1 MDFMKKRLKKIII
14 LCTLVLLTTLS
25 FSEEIKENFDSLK
38 LWEDFTFKKIENKSK
53 YIIDEGV
60 LVTSSENSA
69 SGILYKERFN
79 PYETPIIKWKW
90 KVDNIYEKGDSKIKS
105 GDDFPIRI
113 YITFKYDPEVSSFN
127 KKFKYLLVKKLY
139 GEYPPHSALNYVWD
153 SKNKSGEIVINPYIS
168 SSREILIQ
176 VGKENLTKW
185 IEEER
190 NILEDY
196 YKAFGEYPP
205 KEASIA
211 IMNDSDNTK
220 ESSKSYL
227 DYLYILK
234 DEKK

>member
-1 MDFMKKRLKKIII
+1 MINRLKNFTVLCI
-14 LCTLVLLTTLS
+14 LFLLSSLS
-25 FSEEIKENFDSLK
+25 FSEEIREDFDNLK
-38 LWEDFTFKKIENKSK
+38 MWKTFTFKNINNKSK
-53 YIIDEGV
+53 YTIDKGI
-60 LVTSSENSA
+60 LVTSSDNSA
-69 SGILYKERFN
+69 SGIIYQKRFN

-90 KVDNIYEKGDSKIKS
+90 KIENIYKKGDSKIKS
-105 GDDFPIRI
+105 GDDFPLRI
-113 YITFKYDPEVSSFN
+113 YITFKYNPETASFN
-127 KKFKYLLVKKLY
+127 KKFKYLIIKKLY

-153 SKNKSGEIVINPYIS
+153 SKNTKDEIVINPYAS

-176 VGKENLTKW
+176 IGSKNLMKW

-196 YKAFGEYPP
+196 YRAFSEYPP

-211 IMNDSDNTK
+211 IMNDSDNTG

-234 DEKK
+234 DE